1 MHKFTCVF
9 TAEPQLE
16 EEFRTLFNQM
26 GVRQARAP
34 SLAPS

>member
-16 EEFRTLFNQM
+16 EEFRTLFKKM

-34 SLAPS
+34 SLALG